1 MKRIELAITL
11 ILALSFSLAAG
22 LPVIRQAKANPA
34 GMALIGWK
42 DKIVVHSPKGT
53 YNADTV
59 LLNFT
64 VESAWQRPGP
74 IRYVLYNLHTHERA
88 AAVDVTDA
96 VVNIMSNPS
105 SEYEFTTYL
114 VQFNYNITNV
124 ADGTYSVTVK
134 NEKYASSA
142 DSNIFRV
149 DTSSVDA
156 AVIPEFPSWTLLPII
171 MTATLVVIVYRK
183 KLHKKAIIF
192 VV

>member
-1 MKRIELAITL
+1 VKRTELAITL

-22 LPVIRQAKANPA
+22 LPVFREAKANPA

-74 IRYVLYNLHTHERA
+74 IRYVLYNLHTHERGD
-88 AAVDVTDA
+88 AVDVTDA
-96 VVNIMSNPS
+96 VVGVKSNPS

-134 NEKYASSA
+134 NEKYASSS
-142 DSNIFRV
+142 DSNIFTV
-149 DTSSVDA
+149 DTTSVDA
-156 AVIPEFPSWTLLPII
+156 AVIPEFPSWIILPILLIATLLII
-171 MTATLVVIVYRK
+171 ICKQKMP
-183 KLHKKAIIF
+183 KAASN
-192 VV
+192 